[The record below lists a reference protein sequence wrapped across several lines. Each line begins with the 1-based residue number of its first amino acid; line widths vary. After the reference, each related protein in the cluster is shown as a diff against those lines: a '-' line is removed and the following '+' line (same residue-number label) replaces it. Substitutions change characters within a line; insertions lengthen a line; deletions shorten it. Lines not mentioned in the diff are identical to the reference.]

1 MTQPTVQHLDRWLCL
16 QILTYIMWSDVEP
29 FWRMSTNVSSC
40 TSCSKPQSI
49 SILEMLSIVTRRYVI
64 LSYTNAWTHRLKI
77 MRLVTLVTT
86 HFLHS
91 ID

>member
-1 MTQPTVQHLDRWLCL
+1 MAQPTVQHLDRWLYL

-29 FWRMSTNVSSC
+29 FWKMSTNVSSC

-64 LSYTNAWTHRLKI
+64 FILHHCLDTQIEDYVTGDISHYT
-77 MRLVTLVTT
+77 
-86 HFLHS
+86 FLA
-91 ID
+91 